1 MFIKCYILI
10 FFLIS
15 STHGR
20 GDKFHLEFSKNED
33 TVHRYSLD
41 SLEPELASTIFSNL
55 AVNPQIRTTLRPTV
69 KKIKKLVKSSS
80 EINFL
85 VRVKKNTDVISPDYA
100 NINGDFFNSDDIMF
114 SHDENSSSEMKQ
126 VKSFN
131 KDFSHSSIDTN
142 IRQQVFV
149 DNKSSIIKGDEKNA
163 DIETVTIRL
172 PSQDIQ
178 LDKEDK
184 NWRKMTK
191 GDFKNSVNH
200 KKNSKVVG
208 EGEEEGNLVG
218 EISDAKNLDDF
229 FNSFDSFS
237 DYPDISSRDKRD
249 IRNMEEL
256 SKIIKNKR
264 KIRMG
269 YIKIDIGSNVIVKSD
284 INHVATKP
292 LNNNGNFSENIDD
305 KNEFTNDVGSDQ
317 NKTEISKTSKN
328 EANND
333 NNNEIDL
340 NSNNTTSQKNTILNE
355 NSVNETLFENKN
367 VNSTNLNSKVVKT
380 NDFLKKSDALNLKSD
395 ILIDNDSLKL
405 DVNKD
410 SSMST
415 KTNLQ
420 KNEIIK
426 TYWNIYYNNG
436 TTRKEMIN
444 EKKEIESTTSHSS
457 LDGSIF
463 DNSTLV
469 LNTNSSKNHV
479 NNKNSTSISLPFSG
493 IDNIVT
499 FPSNNL
505 NQDEP
510 MDSNSIY
517 ADFEIDKY
525 EKPLKYKNYS
535 MDLTSTTKKEKIVV
549 AIERGV
555 IRKVHNFRSHFIR
568 PF

>member
-1 MFIKCYILI
+1 MFIKCFILI
-10 FFLIS
+10 FLIT
-15 STHGR
+15 STRGR
-20 GDKFHLEFSKNED
+20 GDKLHLEFSKNEEN
-33 TVHRYSLD
+33 VHRYSLD

-85 VRVKKNTDVISPDYA
+85 VRVKKDTDVMSPDYA
-100 NINGDFFNSDDIMF
+100 NINSDFLNSDDIMF
-114 SHDENSSSEMKQ
+114 SHDESSSSEMKQ

-142 IRQQVFV
+142 IKQQVFV

-178 LDKEDK
+178 IDKEDK

-191 GDFKNSVNH
+191 DDFKNSGNH
-200 KKNSKVVG
+200 EEISKVVG
-208 EGEEEGNLVG
+208 EGKEEENLVD
-218 EISDAKNLDDF
+218 EISGAKNLDDF

-237 DYPDISSRDKRD
+237 DYPDISNRDKRD
-249 IRNMEEL
+249 IRKIKEL
-256 SKIIKNKR
+256 SSIIKNKR

-269 YIKIDIGSNVIVKSD
+269 YIKIDIGSNVIEKSD
-284 INHVATKP
+284 INHDTTIP
-292 LNNNGNFSENIDD
+292 SNSDENFLENVDG
-305 KNEFTNDVGSDQ
+305 KNDFTNEVGSHQ
-317 NKTEISKTSKN
+317 NKTEISKISRNK
-328 EANND
+328 ANND
-333 NNNEIDL
+333 TDQEIDL
-340 NSNNTTSQKNTILNE
+340 NSNNTKGLENTMIFE
-355 NSVNETLFENKN
+355 NSMNETFFENKN
-367 VNSTNLNSKVVKT
+367 VNSANLNGEVVKT
-380 NDFLKKSDALNLKSD
+380 NDFINKNDTLNLKND
-395 ILIDNDSLKL
+395 TLIDDDSLKL
-405 DVNKD
+405 DAIND
-410 SSMST
+410 SSMNT

-420 KNEIIK
+420 RSEIIK

-436 TTRKEMIN
+436 TTRKEMIT
-444 EKKEIESTTSHSS
+444 KKMEVESTTSHSS
-457 LDGSIF
+457 LEGSIF
-463 DNSTLV
+463 DNSTMV
-469 LNTNSSKNHV
+469 SNINSSKNHE
-479 NNKNSTSISLPFSG
+479 NNKNTTSISLPFIG
-493 IDNIVT
+493 IDNLVT

-510 MDSNSIY
+510 TDSNSIY
-517 ADFEIDKY
+517 ADFEIDKL

-535 MDLTSTTKKEKIVV
+535 MDLASTTKKDKIVV
-549 AIERGV
+549 ATERGI